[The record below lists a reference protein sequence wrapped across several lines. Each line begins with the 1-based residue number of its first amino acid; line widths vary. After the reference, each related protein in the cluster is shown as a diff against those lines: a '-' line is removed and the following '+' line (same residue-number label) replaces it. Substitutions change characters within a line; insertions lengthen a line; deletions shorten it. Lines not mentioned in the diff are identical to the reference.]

1 MKFIADMGV
10 SPKVIHLLQ
19 SFGHQAV
26 HLQTQGLHRLKD
38 TEILEKARKEGSI
51 VLTHDLDFGDLLSAG
66 NFDLPSVVIFRLRN
80 MRPDN
85 VNKYLKKILSEFA
98 EFLKSGAIIIVSEGR
113 LRVRNLPLRII
124 E

>member
-38 TEILEKARKEGSI
+38 TEILEKARKEGSKI
-51 VLTHDLDFGDLLSAG
+51 PELLLMISKGD
-66 NFDLPSVVIFRLRN
+66 
-80 MRPDN
+80 
-85 VNKYLKKILSEFA
+85 E
-98 EFLKSGAIIIVSEGR
+98 IIIEKNSRPFAKLTAITGPGGR
-113 LRVRNLPLRII
+113 RIPGLHDSI
-124 E
+124 FP